1 MFGITLWVLLYR
13 RPTKTINRPMVVVAI
28 LLFVLSTTVRTLLQ
42 LQLCPAERTNDQH
55 LGVDIHRIISGLIDN
70 RNYPGGPALWFA
82 NPSQSTFVTKNAIY
96 SFQTVL
102 GDGVVVSTRSMML

>member
-28 LLFVLSTTVRTLLQ
+28 LLFALSTTVRTLLQ

-70 RNYPGGPALWFA
+70 RNYPGGPALWFT